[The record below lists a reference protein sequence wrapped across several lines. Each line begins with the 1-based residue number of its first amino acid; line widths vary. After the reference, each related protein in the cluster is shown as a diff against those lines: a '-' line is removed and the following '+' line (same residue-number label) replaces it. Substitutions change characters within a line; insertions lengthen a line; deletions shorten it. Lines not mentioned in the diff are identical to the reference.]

1 MLTPPSQPPSSASGI
16 QIGDVD
22 GNLNV
27 TVGRDWVGRDKIV
40 NITKTTT
47 IQISVEA
54 VTQKP
59 LVTASP
65 YRGLDR
71 FEDRDKDLFF
81 GRDQLL
87 KSLLAQIA
95 AETPFAQSCGRRKV
109 LCSPVRSD
117 PSGDR
122 GDAVTSEYCVPNKLP
137 TFPPAM
143 DCGLRP
149 GRPIRLPPRSRDSS

>member
-16 QIGDVD
+16 QIGDVE

-27 TVGRDWVGRDKIV
+27 TSGRDWVGRDKIV

-71 FEDRDKDLFF
+71 FEYRDKDLFF

-95 AETPFAQSCGRRKV
+95 AETPFRTV
-109 LCSPVRSD
+109 
-117 PSGDR
+117 
-122 GDAVTSEYCVPNKLP
+122 
-137 TFPPAM
+137 
-143 DCGLRP
+143 LRP
-149 GRPIRLPPRSRDSS
+149 KKSSLFSCSKRSKRR

>member
-1 MLTPPSQPPSSASGI
+1 MPAPPTEPPSAGGFQV
-16 QIGDVD
+16 GDVQ

-71 FEDRDKDLFF
+71 FEDRDKGPVLWARSASQEPACPDRC
-81 GRDQLL
+81 RD
-87 KSLLAQIA
+87 AFR
-95 AETPFAQSCGRRKV
+95 TV
-109 LCSPVRSD
+109 
-117 PSGDR
+117 
-122 GDAVTSEYCVPNKLP
+122 
-137 TFPPAM
+137 
-143 DCGLRP
+143 LRP
-149 GRPIRLPPRSRDSS
+149 KKSSLFSCSKRSKRR

>member
-1 MLTPPSQPPSSASGI
+1 MPAPPRPPSSGGFE
-16 QIGDVD
+16 IGDID

-59 LVTASP
+59 FITASP

-71 FEDRDKDLFF
+71 FEDCDKNIFF

-87 KSLLAQIA
+87 KSLMTKLN
-95 AETPFAQSCGRRKV
+95 SSNV
-109 LCSPVRSD
+109 L
-117 PSGDR
+117 
-122 GDAVTSEYCVPNKLP
+122 L
-137 TFPPAM
+137 
-143 DCGLRP
+143 
-149 GRPIRLPPRSRDSS
+149 

>member
-81 GRDQLL
+81 WARSASQEPACPDRCRD
-87 KSLLAQIA
+87 
-95 AETPFAQSCGRRKV
+95 
-109 LCSPVRSD
+109 
-117 PSGDR
+117 
-122 GDAVTSEYCVPNKLP
+122 
-137 TFPPAM
+137 TFRTV
-143 DCGLRP
+143 LRP
-149 GRPIRLPPRSRDSS
+149 KKSSLFSCSKRSKRR